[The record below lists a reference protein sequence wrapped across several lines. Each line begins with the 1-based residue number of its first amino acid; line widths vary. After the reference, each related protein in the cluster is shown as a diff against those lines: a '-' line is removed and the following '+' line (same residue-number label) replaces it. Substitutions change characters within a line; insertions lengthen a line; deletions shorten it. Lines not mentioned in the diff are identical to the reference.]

1 MDAFLVTETSRQLAL
16 SMISVFGICK
26 LVVVGMPGTFRPFTI
41 TTIHTSALDGRRDG
55 R

>member
-26 LVVVGMPGTFRPFTI
+26 LVVVGMLGTSRLSST